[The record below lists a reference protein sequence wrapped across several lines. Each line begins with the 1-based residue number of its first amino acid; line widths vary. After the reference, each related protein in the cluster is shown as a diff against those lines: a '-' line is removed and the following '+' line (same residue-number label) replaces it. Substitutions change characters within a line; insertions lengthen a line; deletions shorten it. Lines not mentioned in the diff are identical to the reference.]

1 MIRFPHACIALLV
14 VASVTAPV
22 LAQQVQVVP
31 PDEVGNY
38 WIMTKSEVDGM
49 VPNSGRNLDKPG
61 CAAVSYMIGS
71 DGIPRGMK
79 ARKVVPSNSDFGPIA
94 VSLVRNFR
102 YAPTD
107 DNSNDQPIN
116 TYYIVRFNMPKDP
129 AQKKALL
136 ARCALPG
143 YSHD

>member
-1 MIRFPHACIALLV
+1 MIRFPHLCIALLA
-14 VASVTAPV
+14 VASVVAPV
-22 LAQQVQVVP
+22 LAQQVHVVP
-31 PDEVGNY
+31 PDDVGNY
-38 WIMTKSEVDGM
+38 WIMTKSEVDGT

-71 DGIPRGMK
+71 DGIPRGTK
-79 ARKVVPSNSDFGPIA
+79 ARKVVPANSDFGPIA

-102 YAPTD
+102 YSPTD
-107 DNSNDQPIN
+107 DNNNDLPIS

-143 YSHD
+143 YTHD

>member
-1 MIRFPHACIALLV
+1 
-14 VASVTAPV
+14 VAPD
-22 LAQQVQVVP
+22 QVP
-31 PDEVGNY
+31 GY
-38 WIMTKSEVDGM
+38 WHMTKSEVDGM

-71 DGIPRGMK
+71 DGIPRGTK
-79 ARKVVPSNSDFGPIA
+79 ARKVVPANSDFGSIA

-107 DNSNDQPIN
+107 DNNNDLPIN

-143 YSHD
+143 YTHD